1 MMQTGQVQ
9 GQLTQAD
16 IDAQLRGS
24 QLYGALAGQTQ
35 SAGLADVNALSTLGA
50 QQQQIAQNQ
59 QLFPLQ
65 VAAQQA
71 ALMKG
76 YTVPTSVSSSYTG
89 PIPGA
94 YQTSPLMQLTSLGSG
109 ITGLFAG
116 DKPIA
121 DNFLNF
127 LKRINTGGGGDVTY
141 DTPYDDLQDPGGVG
155 YP

>member
-1 MMQTGQVQ
+1 VQ

-65 VAAQQA
+65 IAEKQA

-94 YQTSPLMQLTSLGSG
+94 YAQSPLAMLSSFGSG
-109 ITGLFAG
+109 AAGLFSTPASG
-116 DKPIA
+116 GATPWQNLVSGIGSL
-121 DNFLNF
+121 F
-127 LKRINTGGGGDVTY
+127 NTGGGSIDYSGIDFSGY
-141 DTPYDDLQDPGGVG
+141 DPSNQDP
-155 YP
+155 YQ